1 MRTLYNTG
9 TINATNNSSVN
20 HILNMPD
27 GYAYEYLVALYN
39 DGGTVTAIKTTFL
52 ADSTNSRGHSYNNYA
67 IFNPTGVITINSG
80 TVHALGKTYAY
91 GIWNDSGTVTIGI
104 PEPTNSPN
112 YGRDTADVS
121 TTNPD
126 IKAIGTNTG
135 IGVKNNT
142 GKVYYYDG
150 KITGST
156 AAMPE
161 KPAGVEYL
169 YEPKDYQDS
178 NGYQYR
184 ILEWMRE
191 QPGN

>member
-1 MRTLYNTG
+1 M
-9 TINATNNSSVN
+9 
-20 HILNMPD
+20 
-27 GYAYEYLVALYN
+27 ALYN
-39 DGGTVTAIKTTFL
+39 DGGTVTSSKSSYILDASAADYTT
-52 ADSTNSRGHSYNNYA
+52 RYYYGIY
-67 IFNPTGVITINSG
+67 NPTGTITLTSG
-80 TVHALGKTYAY
+80 TVKATGKIGAAY
-91 GIWNDSGTVTIGI
+91 GIWNDSGTVTIGV
-104 PEPTNSPN
+104 PEPTTSQN